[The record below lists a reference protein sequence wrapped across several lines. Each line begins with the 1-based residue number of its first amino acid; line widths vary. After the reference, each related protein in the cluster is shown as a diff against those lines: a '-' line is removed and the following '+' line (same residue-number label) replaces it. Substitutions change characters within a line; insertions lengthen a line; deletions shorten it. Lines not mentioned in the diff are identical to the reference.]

1 MRGISGAKS
10 AYMGTSEGKTEYIRG
25 TGRAARGRVRR
36 TERVLQAKRIKRIQR
51 IQRIKRV
58 ILTAVFLLAFGAIF
72 LKIKS
77 MIKSGEIE
85 LPKYDE
91 IHIMAKKAK
100 TEGVPAKHLISV
112 KGLSQEKIPTGC
124 EAVTT
129 VTALCYWNVNI
140 TADRFIDA
148 YLPKED
154 FYRKNG
160 EIYGPDPHRVFAGD
174 PYSSGLGCFSEV
186 IVTACAKMKNQNIQ
200 GMQGLTIKNVSG
212 TECGEL
218 EKYIAKD
225 IPVIFWATINMKA
238 PSDGMKYK
246 LSDNSSY
253 TWKAGEHCLLLIGYD
268 SENYFFCD
276 PLQGGAVVSYGKTL
290 VKTRY
295 EQMGRQAVVIYKGL
309 QE

>member
-1 MRGISGAKS
+1 MREISDAKS
-10 AYMGTSEGKTEYIRG
+10 AYMEISEGKTKYIREAG
-25 TGRAARGRVRR
+25 RRAARRRVRR
-36 TERVLQAKRIKRIQR
+36 TGRVLQAKRIKRV
-51 IQRIKRV
+51 QRIKRV
-58 ILTAVFLLAFGAIF
+58 ILTAIFLLAFGTIF

-85 LPKYDE
+85 LPEYDG
-91 IHIMAKKAK
+91 IHIMEKKAK

-124 EAVTT
+124 ESVAA

-140 TADRFIDA
+140 TAEKFINS

-160 EIYGPDPHRVFAGD
+160 GIYGPDPHRAFAGD

-186 IVTACAKMKNQNIQ
+186 IVTALSKMKNQNMQ

-225 IPVIFWATINMKA
+225 IPVVFWATINMRA

-246 LSDNSSY
+246 LSDNSTY

-268 SENYFFCD
+268 RENYFFCD

-295 EQMGRQAVVIYKGL
+295 EQMGKQAVVMYRGL
-309 QE
+309 QD